1 MTKRLKSKLIT
12 WAIIWIILVL
22 FITLNILVNNQ
33 EMQRSKP
40 NIINID
46 GIAHLEK
53 NGYVCKL
60 LDSNGKQIVYNDQL
74 EFEHKFETSHIS
86 NNDKDKDRY
95 IFEDTTTGMI
105 YILVSSDN
113 NNIPMLNVM
122 YSSSW
127 VSEDNNNANEYN
139 TITFITN

>member
-1 MTKRLKSKLIT
+1 MTKKLKSKLIT
-12 WAIIWIILVL
+12 WAVIFAVIALVIILD
-22 FITLNILVNNQ
+22 IIANNQ
-33 EMQRSKP
+33 EAERSKP
-40 NIINID
+40 NIIDID

-60 LDSNGKQIVYNDQL
+60 LDSNGKQIVYSDQL

-86 NNDKDKDRY
+86 NDNKDKDRY
-95 IFEDTTTGMI
+95 IFEDITTGMI

-122 YSSSW
+122 YDSSW
-127 VSEDNNNANEYN
+127 VVEEDTNTVKYD

>member
-1 MTKRLKSKLIT
+1 MTKKLKSKLIT
-12 WAIIWIILVL
+12 WAVVWIILVL

-33 EMQRSKP
+33 EIQRSKP
-40 NIINID
+40 NIIDID

-86 NNDKDKDRY
+86 NDDKDKDRY

-105 YILVSSDN
+105 YILVTSDN
-113 NNIPMLNVM
+113 NNVPMLNVM
-122 YSSSW
+122 YNSSW
-127 VSEDNNNANEYN
+127 VVEEDTNTVKYD